1 MAEDAESAAVEGRRG
16 GTDAWFSDDDTVI
29 GSVGGAG
36 MLLVAPGTGTV
47 TALSPEDRRAAV
59 DVGAR
64 TLAAAGVGAGDRV
77 VVALNNEGAQAGTLL
92 AEAAVAAGASAAAIG
107 PRGRMRLHGAL
118 EVVGATTIVATTTGA
133 MDLLSRLHL
142 EFGLD
147 PLDLGL
153 RRILLAGEIAAPG
166 ARRQLAEEFDA
177 EVTDLLVDPR
187 FQAPLARGVE
197 GTLVPTVAG
206 TVGLAPLTEDRLLV
220 PPYPAGA
227 AEIVTRPLWHSEL
240 SSATVRTGLVAVLGR
255 GATAIPLPR
264 HTVGDRV
271 LVRGQWLS
279 VARLERAL
287 APIDGIAHWTL
298 HVTRPGTLD
307 TATLR
312 VVFARPSLVENPM
325 WRGRI
330 EQVLAGLTPVRIDLV
345 IEPHTDDEHRP
356 GAVADDRGHHLART
370 RAEAEG
376 HHHADLPHP

>member
-1 MAEDAESAAVEGRRG
+1 MG
-16 GTDAWFSDDDTVI
+16 DDDTVL
-29 GSVGGAG
+29 GSVDGTGL
-36 MLLVAPGTGTV
+36 LLVAPGTGTV
-47 TALSPEDRRAAV
+47 AALGPEDRNAAV

-64 TLAAAGVGAGDRV
+64 TLAAAGVGTGDRV

-92 AEAAVAAGASAAAIG
+92 TEAAVAAGASAAAIG

-118 EVVGATTIVATTTGA
+118 EVVGATTLVATTTGA

-153 RRILLAGEIAAPG
+153 RRILLAGEIAVPG

-177 EVTDLLVDPR
+177 EVIDLLMDPR
-187 FQAPLARGVE
+187 FQIPLARGVE

-206 TVGLAPLTEDRLLV
+206 TVGLAPLTEDRPV
-220 PPYPAGA
+220 PPPYPGGA
-227 AEIVTRPLWHSEL
+227 AEITTHPVWHSEL
-240 SSATVRTGLVAVLGR
+240 SSTTVRTGLVAVPGP
-255 GATAIPLPR
+255 GATAIPLPQ

-279 VARLERAL
+279 LARLERAL

-298 HVTRPGTLD
+298 HVSRPGTLD

-312 VVFARPSLVENPM
+312 VVFARASLVENPM

-330 EQVLAGLTPVRIDLV
+330 EQALAGLTPVRIDLV
-345 IEPHTDDEHRP
+345 IEPHIDDERRP
-356 GAVADDRGHHLART
+356 GTVADDRGHHLART